1 MTLIFLM
8 SHQEGGGSGRLSRLI
23 VETLASYGLDLKA
36 LFGDYA
42 FVFIRKA
49 AHFTE
54 YFILFQL
61 FFLALWGK
69 KVKAQNGWKRVALTA
84 LLLSFLYASS
94 DEFHQTFIPKRTGLF
109 SDVLIDTSGA
119 VFGLLVN
126 WVLHAWRR
134 RKKSSRMANKDD

>member
-1 MTLIFLM
+1 MMVLIFLM

-23 VETLASYGLDLKA
+23 VETLAEYGIDLKA

-61 FFLALWGK
+61 FFFALGKRVSWGK
-69 KVKAQNGWKRVALTA
+69 RAGTA
-84 LLLSFLYASS
+84 LLLAFLYAAS
-94 DEFHQTFIPKRTGLF
+94 DEFHQTFIPKRTGLVT
-109 SDVLIDTSGA
+109 DVLIDTSGA
-119 VFGLLVN
+119 LFGLLFN
-126 WVLHAWRR
+126 AAIRWAS
-134 RKKSSRMANKDD
+134 RKWKERKTRGA